1 MATCYRHT
9 GRETGV
15 SCSNCG
21 RPICPDCMTAT
32 PVGMRCPECSRQRT
46 KVRTMRSMA
55 AEPTVTYVLIALNVL
70 MFIGEQ
76 LSRGGGNTVII
87 DLATLGVGVGPDGP
101 IGVSQGEV
109 WRLVTGGFLHDVS
122 NPLHIGFNMYIL
134 WWLGRMLEP
143 GMGHLRFAALYFASL
158 LAGSFGAIL
167 VSPTTLTLGASGA
180 VFGLM
185 GAAFLMQRARGIDP
199 MQSGIGV
206 VIILNLVLQFLIPHV
221 SWGAHVGGLIGGG
234 LAGWAM
240 DRLAGRRGTAGLLAP
255 LAVCAAVGLVS
266 VVGAIVVSDSKA
278 QSVGLA
284 LVSLFS

>member
-1 MATCYRHT
+1 MATCYRHP

-21 RPICPDCMTAT
+21 RPICPDCMTPT

-46 KVRTMRSMA
+46 KVRNLRTLA
-55 AEPTVTYVLIALNVL
+55 AQPTATYVLIAINVL

-76 LSRGGGNTVII
+76 LGRGNGNSVIL
-87 DLATLGVGVGPDGP
+87 DLGTLGVNLGPHGP
-101 IGVSQGEV
+101 IGVAQGEW

-143 GMGHLRFAALYFASL
+143 GLGHVRFVALYLASL

-167 VSPTTLTLGASGA
+167 VAPTQLAVGASGA

-206 VIILNLVLQFLIPHV
+206 VIVLNLVLQFVIPNV

-240 DRLAGRRGTAGLLAP
+240 DRVAARRGGLAAP
-255 LAVCAAVGLVS
+255 VAVCAGIALVAAA
-266 VVGAIVVSDSKA
+266 GAIAVADAKA
-278 QSVGLA
+278 TSVGIA
-284 LVSLFS
+284 LISLLG

>member
-1 MATCYRHT
+1 MATCYRHP

-55 AEPTVTYVLIALNVL
+55 VEPTVTYVLIALNVL

-76 LSRGGGNTVII
+76 LSRGGGNSVII
-87 DLATLGVGVGPDGP
+87 DLATLGVGIGPNGP

-143 GMGHLRFAALYFASL
+143 SLGHVRFAALYFASL

-206 VIILNLVLQFLIPHV
+206 VIVLNLVLQFLIPNV

-255 LAVCAAVGLVS
+255 LVVCAAVAAVS
-266 VVGAIVVSDSKA
+266 VAGAIVVSESKA
-278 QSVGLA
+278 HSVGLA
-284 LVSLFS
+284 LISLFT